1 MQRVVK
7 GAAQQLKDFCLIQLQ
22 MLVDR
27 EMRLRKELHNCK
39 LQREFLEQ
47 FMETLKED

>member
-1 MQRVVK
+1 MK